1 MYYLLVLPVIFLA
14 VIVKLVSDRYKLKIF
29 SKICKIIII
38 LGVILFVYLFA
49 SYKGYDIIQIIY
61 DFLFDL
67 DFSTLK
73 LK

>member
-14 VIVKLVSDRYKLKIF
+14 VIVKLFSDRYKLKIF
-29 SKICKIIII
+29 SKICFVIIVV
-38 LGVILFVYLFA
+38 GVILFAYLFA

-61 DFLFDL
+61 DFLFDF
-67 DFSTLK
+67 DFNTLK

>member
-49 SYKGYDIIQIIY
+49 SYKGYDIIKIAY
-61 DFLFDL
+61 DFLFNL
-67 DFSTLK
+67 DFFK

>member
-29 SKICKIIII
+29 SKVCWIIIFV
-38 LGVILFVYLFA
+38 GVILFIYLFA
-49 SYKGYDIIQIIY
+49 AYKGYDLVQIIY
-61 DFLFDL
+61 EFLFNFDFLNF
-67 DFSTLK
+67 K

>member
-29 SKICKIIII
+29 SKICFVTIVI
-38 LGVILFVYLFA
+38 GVILFAYLFA

-67 DFSTLK
+67 DFINLK
-73 LK
+73 FK

>member
-38 LGVILFVYLFA
+38 IGILLFAYLFA
-49 SYKGYDIIQIIY
+49 LYNGIDVIKMLDDI
-61 DFLFDL
+61 LF
-67 DFSTLK
+67 
-73 LK
+73 